1 MDNVGGKGSHD
12 YSEEKGSEGLV
23 HSGRLYRI
31 LWAVAKM
38 MFKWQRC
45 EMVIYGRRVQF
56 VAQVYMSSKSRF
68 LGLPGRPGL
77 TSPQR
82 DGSYPTS

>member
-31 LWAVAKM
+31 LWAVARDDVQVAEMQDGDLWEKSPVCCASLYV
-38 MFKWQRC
+38 FKKPVFGPARASWA
-45 EMVIYGRRVQF
+45 YKP
-56 VAQVYMSSKSRF
+56 AA
-68 LGLPGRPGL
+68 
-77 TSPQR
+77 
-82 DGSYPTS
+82 